1 MTDDHGSHM
10 PDPFG
15 DGPRAE
21 VGRYRRLA
29 AARERGLVFSA
40 LGLPHWIEREGEE
53 WVLLVEEPASERA
66 RRELAEFEAEQKARP
81 PERALWPAAR
91 VPKFSLYAAAWI
103 LCGFF
108 FAQETLPQPWT
119 ERGVADGAAILA
131 GEWWRAITALT
142 LHGDGAHLAAN
153 LATGL
158 LFAAFLIP
166 RLGTGGTWLAILF
179 SGALGNALN
188 AWGYR
193 GQPHFSIGAST
204 ACFGALGLLV
214 GWELWARWREP
225 ETRHGWQLILPL
237 GAGLA
242 LLAFLGVGE
251 EGRHVDYMAHCWG
264 LIAGCAL
271 GLLAQALRVK
281 ERTGSRTQRLAAAG
295 ALAILAAAWL
305 RALSALWMG

>member
-1 MTDDHGSHM
+1 MS
-10 PDPFG
+10 DPSG
-15 DGPRAE
+15 DVARAE

-29 AARERGLVFSA
+29 AARERGLVIAA
-40 LGLPHWIEREGEE
+40 LELPHWIERERDE
-53 WVLLVEEPASERA
+53 WVLWVEEADGDRA
-66 RRELAEFEAEQKARP
+66 RRELAEFEAEQRARP
-81 PERALWPAAR
+81 PERTLWPAAP
-91 VPKFSLYAAAWI
+91 VPKLSLFVAAWL

-108 FAQETLPQPWT
+108 FAQETLPEEWT
-119 ERGVADGAAILA
+119 KRGVADGAAILR

-142 LHGDGAHLAAN
+142 LHGDGPHLAAN

-166 RLGTGGTWLAILF
+166 RLGAGAMWLAILL
-179 SGALGNALN
+179 SGAIGNALN

-214 GWELWARWREP
+214 GWELWARWREAQ
-225 ETRHGWQLILPL
+225 TRSGWQLILPL

-264 LIAGCAL
+264 LIAGFAL
-271 GLLAQALRVK
+271 GLFLQALRVT
-281 ERTGSRTQRLAAAG
+281 ERMSESAQRFAAGG

-305 RALSALWMG
+305 RAWGDLLPG